1 MGGETLG
8 PAKAPCISVGEYQ
21 VGEEGVGG
29 VVAAVY
35 VMISNKDSKARE
47 CELGGSYPLW
57 LFYLCLF
64 VCLLVCLFFE
74 TGFLCI
80 ALAILELTL

>member
-29 VVAAVY
+29 VVAEHHHR
-35 VMISNKDSKARE
+35 SNGR
-47 CELGGSYPLW
+47 GIG
-57 LFYLCLF
+57 
-64 VCLLVCLFFE
+64 
-74 TGFLCI
+74 
-80 ALAILELTL
+80 